1 MSLAEGDIMVRVDWV
16 APLSIFLQLL
26 IGALVVVYKYIY
38 IYMYVYFFFGGGV
51 GGCVSSLKLNIRN
64 KGTPIIKELLGNL
77 ALLLYHG
84 NFYMLW
90 WP

>member
-26 IGALVVVYKYIY
+26 IGALVVYIY
-38 IYMYVYFFFGGGV
+38 IYIYICIFFWVRGWV
-51 GGCVSSLKLNIRN
+51 GGCVSSLKLNTWN